1 MNFSWTEK
9 DLNSE
14 QTSAVLEPNSTLV
27 IACPGSGKT
36 KTLTYKIAYEL
47 SRLPSSRQFVVAI
60 TYTHRAADEIHERIE
75 DLGVDT
81 SQLWIGTIHS
91 FCLEWII
98 KPYAIYQPEL
108 SKGFTVIDLHDKEKL
123 LEELCKPYLSS
134 KITFWDCEYYFRP
147 TGYYLGCSD
156 TSKHNA
162 INNIL
167 AEYFK
172 RLSANRQIDFE
183 LILWFSLKLI
193 ERLPRIST
201 ILSKLFPIMLVD
213 EYQDTKEIQY
223 NIIASILRAGQGGS
237 RLFMVGD
244 PNQAIYT
251 SLGGYPI
258 AIQDLEK
265 LTALTIKTLSLSE
278 NYRSSKRVID
288 YFENFSGNNSII
300 TAAGKHQGYASR
312 ITYNNQ
318 IHKDQLINKI
328 AKIAQYSVENLGISP
343 KEICILAPQWVHL
356 AVMTRGLI
364 AHLPNYQFDGPGIVP
379 IARDIDNFWYKLS
392 RIALTEPLPKLF
404 IRRMRWAREVLHD
417 LADAGVDTSRLDPR
431 QLLRQ
436 CNSLSIQENDG
447 LVYLKVFFEYLFN
460 SLNINFHMFDSLE
473 QQHQAFIAGTES
485 RIERIL
491 NEGVNQIRDLSFFK
505 KAFTSRSGIT
515 VSTIHGV
522 KGGEFDVVIAYAL
535 LEGMVPHFND
545 QLGDISASRLLYVI
559 GSRARKNLHLFSE
572 KGRARGRFNDYTPT
586 NKLSLLTFA
595 YDTD

>member
-1 MNFSWTEK
+1 MSFSWTEK
-9 DLNSE
+9 DLNPE
-14 QTSAVLEPNSTLV
+14 QTNAVTEPASALV

-47 SRLPSSRQFVVAI
+47 SRLTSSRQFVVAI

-91 FCLEWII
+91 FCLEWIM

-108 SKGFTVIDLHDKEKL
+108 SKGFKVIDLHDKEKL
-123 LEELCKPYLSS
+123 LEELCKPYSS
-134 KITFWDCEYYFRP
+134 QKVTFWDCEYYFGA

-156 TSKHNA
+156 KSKHPA
-162 INNIL
+162 IHKVI

-172 RLSANRQIDFE
+172 RLSENRQIDFE
-183 LILWFSLKLI
+183 LILWFALKLI
-193 ERLPRIST
+193 ELLPRIST
-201 ILSKLFPIMLVD
+201 LLSKLLPIILVD

-223 NIIASILRAGQGGS
+223 NIIASILRAGQGSS

-258 AIQDLEK
+258 EAQDLEK
-265 LTALTIKTLSLSE
+265 LTTLKIKALSLSA
-278 NYRSSKRVID
+278 NYRSSKRIVD
-288 YFENFSGNNSII
+288 YFGNFSVNN
-300 TAAGKHQGYASR
+300 AAVIAEGKNRDYASK

-318 IHKDQLINKI
+318 INRDQLINEI
-328 AKIAQYSVENLGISP
+328 AKVVQYSVETLGVSS

-364 AHLPNYQFDGPGIVP
+364 AQLPNYQFDGPGIVP

-392 RIALTEPLPKLF
+392 RIALTEPSPKLF
-404 IRRMRWAREVLHD
+404 IRRMRWAREILHD
-417 LADAGVDTSRLDPR
+417 LADAGVDTSMLNPR
-431 QLLRQ
+431 QFLRQ

-447 LVYLKVFFEYLFN
+447 LTYLKNFFDNLFN
-460 SLNINFHMFDSLE
+460 ALNIPFHMFDSLE
-473 QQHQAFIAGTES
+473 QQYQAFIAGTKS

-491 NEGVNQIRDLSFFK
+491 KEGVTQSQDLSFFK
-505 KAFTSRSGIT
+505 KAFTGRSGIT

-545 QLGDISASRLLYVI
+545 QLGDISASRLLYVV

-572 KGRARGRFNDYTPT
+572 TGRSRGRYDDYSPT
-586 NKLSLLTFA
+586 KKLISCNFT
-595 YDTD
+595 YD

>member
-1 MNFSWTEK
+1 MSFSWTEK
-9 DLNSE
+9 DLNPE
-14 QTSAVLEPNSTLV
+14 QTNAVTEPASALV

-47 SRLPSSRQFVVAI
+47 SRLTSSRQFVVAI

-108 SKGFTVIDLHDKEKL
+108 SKGFKVIDLHDKEKL
-123 LEELCKPYLSS
+123 LEELCKPYSS
-134 KITFWDCEYYFRP
+134 QKVTFWDCEYYFGP
-147 TGYYLGCSD
+147 AGYYLGCSD

-167 AEYFK
+167 AEYFN
-172 RLSANRQIDFE
+172 RLSKNRQIDFE

-193 ERLPRIST
+193 ERLPRISS
-201 ILSKLFPIMLVD
+201 LFSKLFPVVLVD

-265 LTALTIKTLSLSE
+265 LTTLTIKTLSLSA
-278 NYRSSKRVID
+278 NYRSSKRIID
-288 YFENFSGNNSII
+288 YFGNFSVNNAIVI
-300 TAAGKHQGYASR
+300 AKGKHRDYASN
-312 ITYNNQ
+312 ITYSNQ
-318 IHKDQLINKI
+318 INRDQLINEI
-328 AKIAQYSVENLGISP
+328 AKVIQYSVETLGISP
-343 KEICILAPQWVHL
+343 KEICILAPQWVQL
-356 AVMTRGLI
+356 AVMTRRLI
-364 AHLPNYQFDGPGIVP
+364 AQMPNYQFDGPGIVP

-392 RIALTEPLPKLF
+392 RIALTEPSPKLF
-404 IRRMRWAREVLHD
+404 IRRMRWAREILHD
-417 LADAGVDTSRLDPR
+417 LADAGVDTSTLNPR
-431 QLLRQ
+431 QFLRQ
-436 CNSLSIQENDG
+436 CNSLSIQEYDG
-447 LVYLKVFFEYLFN
+447 LVYLTVFFESLFN
-460 SLNINFHMFDSLE
+460 TLNVPFHMFDNLE
-473 QQHQAFIAGTES
+473 EQYQAFIAGTES
-485 RIERIL
+485 RIEKIL
-491 NEGVNQIRDLSFFK
+491 KEGVAKVRDLSFFK
-505 KAFTSRSGIT
+505 KAFNGRSGIT

-572 KGRARGRFNDYTPT
+572 SGRSRGRYGDYQPT
-586 NKLSLLTFA
+586 KKLISCNFK
-595 YDTD
+595 YD